1 MWGQV
6 RKGMTM
12 KTDVLNVRLEPELA
26 QALARH
32 KEETGVP
39 TGEFVRRTL
48 RKALLG
54 PAPIETRDNDVAAN
68 LRRAGFLLTPRSQ
81 EEVR

>member
-1 MWGQV
+1 
-6 RKGMTM
+6 M
-12 KTDVLNVRLEPELA
+12 KTEILNVRLEPELA

-32 KEETGVP
+32 REETGVP

-54 PAPIETRDNDVAAN
+54 PAPVETRNQPAILTTRREPAN
-68 LRRAGFLLTPRSQ
+68 
-81 EEVR
+81 V